1 MPDPVNSRV
10 DERLLRALGDPT
22 RQRVLT
28 LLNERVATAREIAR
42 LLDIPST
49 EVESHLRVLMEND
62 AIEAGD
68 DTGSPNTWYR
78 ATIRPFLDDDHWAR
92 LPLDVRRALIAQTVR
107 QIVEHVAPA
116 LANDGF
122 DDPRAHVSITRID
135 LDRRGL
141 DDVADLLAGVLEEVM
156 DIHSE
161 SVDRVTR
168 GESEST
174 VPIELAVLLF
184 ERASRAARDEIGGE
198 ST

>member
-1 MPDPVNSRV
+1 MPHSVSPKV
-10 DERLLRALGDPT
+10 DERLLRALGHPT

-28 LLNERVATAREIAR
+28 LLNERVATAPEIAHQ
-42 LLDIPST
+42 LDIP
-49 EVESHLRVLMEND
+49 ERDVESHLRVLIAND

-68 DTGSPNTWYR
+68 DTASRSTWYR

-92 LPLDVRRALIAQTVR
+92 LSIDTRRALIAQTVR

-116 LANDGF
+116 LADDGF

-135 LDRRGL
+135 LDRHGL
-141 DDVADLLAGVLEEVM
+141 DDVADLLAGVLEEIM

-168 GESEST
+168 GESAST
-174 VPIELAVLLF
+174 VPLELAVLLF
-184 ERASRAARDEIGGE
+184 ERASRAARGE
-198 ST
+198 SA

>member
-1 MPDPVNSRV
+1 MSNSVSSKV
-10 DERLLRALGDPT
+10 DERLLRALGHPT

-28 LLNERVATAREIAR
+28 FLNERVATAAEIATA
-42 LLDIPST
+42 LDIPPRD
-49 EVESHLRVLMEND
+49 VESHLRVLIEND

-68 DTGSPNTWYR
+68 DDASSSTWYR

-92 LPLDVRRALIAQTVR
+92 LPIDARRALIAQTVR

-141 DDVADLLAGVLEEVM
+141 DEVADLLAGVLEEIM

-168 GESEST
+168 GESEGT
-174 VPIELAVLLF
+174 IPAELAVLLF
-184 ERASRAARDEIGGE
+184 ERSPREPRGE
-198 ST
+198 

>member
-1 MPDPVNSRV
+1 MPDPVSSQV
-10 DERLLRALGDPT
+10 DERLLRALGHPT

-28 LLNERVATAREIAR
+28 LLNERVATSSEIAR
-42 LLDIPST
+42 SLDIPRRD
-49 EVESHLRVLMEND
+49 VESHLRVLMEND

-68 DTGSPNTWYR
+68 DTASASTWYR

-92 LPLDVRRALIAQTVR
+92 LPLDVRRALVAQTVR

-122 DDPRAHVSITRID
+122 DDPRVHVSITRID

-141 DDVADLLAGVLEEVM
+141 DEVADLLAGVLEEVM

-168 GESEST
+168 GESEGT
-174 VPIELAVLLF
+174 VPIELAVLLL
-184 ERASRAARDEIGGE
+184 ERASRAEGGGE